1 MTEVSR
7 RAITSTPVPGSAL
20 QIRASARRA
29 FLAGGVAAAALV
41 AGAAGANSAPAV
53 SPDAELIRLCR
64 QFAEAELTGW
74 YRYVMAPNDVAD
86 EQAAAGM
93 WVSDRATWDWIA
105 ATPATTPEGWQA
117 KALAFAAWERDAFDD
132 PADDRCH
139 TSTGLAS
146 LLRDMVAPARAA
158 IIARLAGL
166 YGPLPDGY
174 TADGMWLG
182 SEARA

>member
-1 MTEVSR
+1 MAEHVPTTPPPTHSR
-7 RAITSTPVPGSAL
+7 RHL
-20 QIRASARRA
+20 
-29 FLAGGVAAAALV
+29 LAAAPAALV
-41 AGAAGANSAPAV
+41 LTGTGIGTAIAAHAAHL
-53 SPDAELIRLCR
+53 DAELIRVCR

-74 YRYVMAPNDVAD
+74 YRYVIAPNDVAD
-86 EQAAAGM
+86 EQAAAGT
-93 WVSDRATWDWIA
+93 WVNDRATWDWIA

-117 KALAFAAWERDAFDD
+117 KALAFAVWERDAFDD

-158 IIARLAGL
+158 IIARLTAL

-174 TADGMWLG
+174 TVDGMWMG
-182 SEARA
+182 AEARA